1 MANLNENYPDLNQLF
16 GNMSMLPRQ
25 LGMEQYERAQRA
37 QDQNYRGAVQ
47 EFDLNAQM
55 NPLKVQQQQIQN
67 DTGLAQLPG
76 FRADSSLKQ
85 DKATI
90 SRNTLTEQEQA
101 QRSKLIADMSDDDVK
116 VLYNQ
121 AQQLAM
127 SNNPQERLIG
137 ETLMAQHKD
146 VLLERNKNKYMSDRR
161 MAEERL
167 AQAGRERLEQMRI
180 EAGKYKKGQGQ
191 LTIEDQL
198 RSGKLTYDKAAV
210 LLGNAAYMAELD
222 GDMERAQQYRT
233 LSNQYAT
240 KYQEG
245 RQAGAMVPKA
255 GSVDLGGMGVPA
267 NAPVPATP
275 LTSPIQQQPV
285 PQVSPGLPGDIQKN
299 RTDGERVRVI
309 NANGQVGTI
318 PRSQLEQAL
327 KQGFKEAK

>member
-1 MANLNENYPDLNQLF
+1 MANLNENYPDLNQMF
-16 GNMSMLPRQ
+16 GKMSMLPAQ
-25 LGMEQYERAQRA
+25 LGMEQYGRAQRA
-37 QDQNYRGAVQ
+37 QDQNYRAAVQ
-47 EFDLNAQM
+47 DFDLNAQM
-55 NPLKVQQQQIQN
+55 NPLKVRQQEISN
-67 DTGLAQLPG
+67 DTELAKLPG
-76 FRADSSLKQ
+76 LQAQSELSQ
-85 DKATI
+85 HKAQV
-90 SRNTLTEQEQA
+90 SRNTLSEQEQA
-101 QRSKLIADMSDDDVK
+101 QRSKLISDMSDDDVK
-116 VLYNQ
+116 MLYNQ

-127 SNNPQERLIG
+127 SRNPQERLIG

-146 VLLERNKNKYMSDRR
+146 VIMERQKQKYMSDRR
-161 MAEERL
+161 IAEERE
-167 AQAGRERLEQMRI
+167 AQKGREELERMRI
-180 EAGKYKKGQGQ
+180 EAGKYKKGQGT
-191 LTIEDQL
+191 LSIEDQL

-275 LTSPIQQQPV
+275 LTSPIQPQPV
-285 PQVSPGLPGDIQKN
+285 PQASPGLPGDIQKS
-299 RTDGERVRVI
+299 RADGERVRVI